1 MNESTIQRR
10 AESMYRSI
18 ACLLFALAGC
28 AGARATVP
36 FKPGQKVMVEG
47 GYRQGEETL
56 DARSLLDGLE
66 QVEASR
72 EDAQSARGWAT
83 AGSVLAT
90 PGGIALGSGVAYG
103 LLGKDS
109 SSRTAGWIV
118 AGAGA
123 VVSALALGAAAIAG
137 SKLRQATES
146 YNAALERE
154 TTAHPPLLPW
164 IGAARD
170 TRGNWAT
177 VAGFRS
183 GF

>member
-1 MNESTIQRR
+1 MNRF
-10 AESMYRSI
+10 I
-18 ACLLFALAGC
+18 ALLIFALAGC
-28 AGARATVP
+28 TGARATAP
-36 FKPGQKVMVEG
+36 FKPGQRVMVEG
-47 GYRQGEETL
+47 GYRQGEEAL

-90 PGGIALGSGVAYG
+90 PGGIALGAGVAYG
-103 LLGKDS
+103 LLAKDS

-123 VVSALALGAAAIAG
+123 VVSALGLGAAAIAG
-137 SKLRQATES
+137 SKLRHATES
-146 YNAALERE
+146 YNAALEKE
-154 TTAHPPLLPW
+154 ISTHSPMLPW

-170 TRGNWAT
+170 ARGNWAT

-183 GF
+183 AF